1 MNFIVN
7 IFKLLKSLLTY
18 AYYTLK
24 RAWLPFQEEV
34 NEFLRYF
41 DTPQYRTKSF
51 GEPTYNEDYS
61 IREDSTKEVLKTS
74 KWDKKSAPYCETP

>member
-7 IFKLLKSLLTY
+7 IFKLL
-18 AYYTLK
+18 YYSFQ
-24 RAWLPFQEEV
+24 RAWLPIKDSIEDT
-34 NEFLRYF
+34 LRYF
-41 DTPQYRTKSF
+41 DTPRYRTKSF

-61 IREDSTKEVLKTS
+61 IREDSTKEVFKTS